1 MRATYVTV
9 AALTFV
15 AFPAPGMA
23 QSKLELTPFAG
34 VYLPTSD
41 VLEVRDVFTAGDRL
55 TAKHQR
61 AVIFGGRLAM
71 WVTERVA
78 VEGSFGYSPSKVEAT
93 YTDPGVDSSSEKVD
107 ARVIVASGRVLLAL
121 GPQGRSTSWH
131 VVLGGGV
138 TAHGGDA
145 WEGGSGTTNI
155 GGVVGFGGRFR
166 VSPAVEI
173 RVDVEDNLFSARVR
187 EGSSGTQSDAR
198 FQNDLVISAGL
209 SIPFGGGGARR
220 VQPVPGGIRGRPRRG
235 ES

>member
-1 MRATYVTV
+1 MRAPYATL

-15 AFPAPGMA
+15 AFPDTSMA
-23 QSKLELTPFAG
+23 QGKLELTPFAG

-55 TAKHQR
+55 TAKHKT
-61 AVIFGGRLAM
+61 AVIFGGRLAV

-107 ARVIVASGRVLLAL
+107 ATVIVASGRVLLAL

-131 VVLGGGV
+131 VTIGGGV
-138 TAHGGDA
+138 TARGGDA
-145 WEGGSGTTNI
+145 WKGGSGTTVI

-166 VSPAVEI
+166 VSPALAI
-173 RVDVEDNLFSARVR
+173 HVDVEDNLLSARIR
-187 EGSSGTQSDAR
+187 DDSSGTQSDAK

-209 SIPFGGGGARR
+209 SIPFGGGSARRARR
-220 VQPVPGGIRGRPRRG
+220 VSPGLRGARLIPR
-235 ES
+235 